1 MVFKTRSQ
9 IPLRHED
16 INISGSSVDIYFASE
31 DQPDVLASFVK
42 LFSTDRYDL
51 TVGAIAIV
59 LRTKEGLI

>member
-1 MVFKTRSQ
+1 M
-9 IPLRHED
+9 
-16 INISGSSVDIYFASE
+16 DIYFASE

-59 LRTKEGLI
+59 LRTKEGLIWDVKWEHDPDVYEIVK